1 MITANNIAYLT
12 AVPAEHLNAIALNS
26 GYKRTNIRTA
36 KFLGLTNGGQ
46 FCYATTFYD
55 DLEGEEIEGKVFL
68 TYDHDK
74 DKVTLDF

>member
-1 MITANNIAYLT
+1 MITATNIAYLT
-12 AVPAEHLNAIALNS
+12 AVPAVHLNAIALNS

-55 DLEGEEIEGKVFL
+55 ELEGVELEGKVFL
-68 TYDHDK
+68 TYDPTEDR
-74 DKVTLDF
+74 VTLDF